1 MGASGGGDHTL
12 GADLGGVVEA
22 GGLLLI
28 AEGIAE
34 AAGEGAAE
42 GEGDGL
48 AGEGGEE
55 GGGPGGLRDERAGE
69 GAADV

>member
-1 MGASGGGDHTL
+1 MGTSGGGNHAL
-12 GADLGGVVEA
+12 GAELGGVVEA

-34 AAGEGAAE
+34 ATGKGAAE

-48 AGEGGEE
+48 AGEGGKE
-55 GGGPGGLRDERAGE
+55 GGGRWTQG
-69 GAADV
+69 